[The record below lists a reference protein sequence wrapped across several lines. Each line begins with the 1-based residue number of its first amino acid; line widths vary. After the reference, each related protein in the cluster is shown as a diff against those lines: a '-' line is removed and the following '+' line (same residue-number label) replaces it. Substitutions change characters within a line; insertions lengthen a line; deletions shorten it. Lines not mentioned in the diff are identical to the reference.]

1 MQKVLKWWQNYK
13 YRFVP
18 YLIWKLKDRTIKY
31 IPKENSS
38 TEGLQ
43 VKENEI
49 CNTLKE
55 LFYRLDTAVKKIDI
69 RKYRRNYDSESLAMD
84 SQAASMI
91 MMNVCGFTIARK
103 ETKDKGIGVY
113 VSDGYIPPGKVVA
126 LYPGTIYQSHDSMLF
141 QSIRNSFMF
150 RCVDGTIIDGKD
162 HGISKAVYMSCTK
175 RDILGHHILNDI
187 TWLTSNPVN
196 PMAIGQ
202 YINNQSK
209 NSPANVIYHEINFPE
224 DLPLTLYR
232 FIPNVYFR
240 NLTYEEEMGTR
251 KIRMVIL
258 ISTHPIMKG
267 EELRSS
273 YFTVIT

>member
-49 CNTLKE
+49 CNTLK
-55 LFYRLDTAVKKIDI
+55 D
-69 RKYRRNYDSESLAMD
+69 ESLAMD